1 MSMVQ
6 NLATDPRMVQRIIAS
21 LKTMKPEQLEEFGAA
36 HKSDPF
42 IFPLVFNESN
52 LRERVDANQQM
63 QAGEPEP
70 VNEQALQKMR
80 AEDVGI
86 AQLPMGDSN
95 YAEGG
100 IVAFA
105 DGGKPKADPV
115 QEFATKYRS
124 LAEQAGAE
132 LGVDP
137 GLIIAQ
143 WGHETGWGRGVPGK
157 NNLGN
162 IKGKGTSAY
171 DSIEKSRSQY
181 KNYDSPEAFMQ
192 DYVSQIKRN
201 FPSAV
206 GAGGDVGQFTKG
218 LQKGRLGAY
227 ASDPAYAKKMA
238 SAVSK
243 VLPMGSAQAEET
255 APAPAAEPAKTG
267 GATTADLR
275 ALRKSSNLGDKV
287 DTVGQVARS
296 VLQNPLA
303 RIAGGLS
310 GLAGAVLPGPEGQG
324 ADYAQRVENYLGYR
338 PDAYTEDSK
347 KILGVL
353 GAPLALAN
361 KYVANPAGDYLA
373 EEGLPALGAIVRGV
387 PEAGLSALGLKLAS
401 AAKAKGAAAPAATTA
416 APAAA
421 AATAPV
427 RTVPTPAQ
435 MAAANTATPAIVG
448 PPLPPFVGPQRP
460 FVGPLPP
467 TAAQQAA
474 GLVGPPR
481 PTVAQRAAPAT
492 TAAVAPAAAA
502 AAAAAAAP
510 VSRMAAARAAIGEG
524 AARVGKGLPALVPA
538 LAAVNPGAVENAEPF
553 STGEYQ
559 GKSGDPDVDV
569 GPLTPATEKK
579 ITDAAK
585 ATMTPEERKESGLS
599 GEDWLNLGF
608 SLLASKSPQFTE
620 ALGRAGLDTLA
631 GKTARTKAGL
641 DALKT
646 NADIAQS
653 GAMSRYYGA
662 AADRY
667 SREDKPQLAYQK
679 ALDDAVSDLDKNLL
693 YQFAKPAERLAMENA
708 ARVRAR
714 ANFLAANPELASTI
728 GGAGG
733 KTGNPLVDKYLQ

>member
-267 GATTADLR
+267 GATTADLQ

-353 GAPLALAN
+353 GTPLELAN

-401 AAKAKGAAAPAATTA
+401 AAKAKGAAPAATTAAPAATTA
-416 APAAA
+416 APAATA
-421 AATAPV
+421 AAAPV

-435 MAAANTATPAIVG
+435 VAAANTATPASV
-448 PPLPPFVGPQRP
+448 PLTLSPE
-460 FVGPLPP
+460 
-467 TAAQQAA
+467 AAALRA
-474 GLVGPPR
+474 NA
-481 PTVAQRAAPAT
+481 VAQAEARAAARATAPAV
-492 TAAVAPAAAA
+492 AAPAAAA
-502 AAAAAAAP
+502 PAAAAPAAAAPAAAVAP

-524 AARVGKGLPALVPA
+524 ATRVGKGLPALVPA

-599 GEDWLNLGF
+599 GEDWLTLGF
-608 SLLASKSPQFTE
+608 SLLGGTSPNAFKNASAAFKEMQSN
-620 ALGRAGLDTLA
+620 
-631 GKTARTKAGL
+631 KIARTKAGL

-679 ALDDAVSDLDKNLL
+679 ALDDAVSDLDKNPL

-708 ARVRAR
+708 ARARAR
-714 ANFLAANPELASTI
+714 ANFLAANPALADTI
-728 GGAGG
+728 GGTPSAGRVIDF
-733 KTGNPLVDKYLQ
+733 NSIQ